1 MVNGKVIA
9 TDEMVGISNP
19 KFLRIIDWI
28 PDDWDDADEC
38 ARDIM
43 DASGD
48 YECHELTDEII
59 CNIARMVGIC
69 N

>member
-1 MVNGKVIA
+1 MVNDKV
-9 TDEMVGISNP
+9 ISNP
-19 KFLRIIDWI
+19 KFLRIMDWI

-38 ARDIM
+38 AKDIM

-48 YECHELTDEII
+48 YEWHELTDEII
-59 CNIARMVGIC
+59 CNIAKMVGIC